1 MEMKLMKR
9 SATLLVLLALVLCTP
24 CLAQAPSA
32 TPITSTVTTAPAAGV
47 AAFLATL
54 PGPVA
59 PSLPPAPEFLS
70 TTCTSNADCPTGKLC
85 CYPCGI
91 DGCSKVC
98 MAPFHGHCPFFP

>member
-1 MEMKLMKR
+1 MKR
-9 SATLLVLLALVLCTP
+9 FATFLALLALVLSTP
-24 CLAQAPSA
+24 CLAQST
-32 TPITSTVTTAPAAGV
+32 TPTTTVATAPTAGV

-59 PSLPPAPEFLS
+59 PALPPAPEFLS
-70 TTCTSNADCPTGKLC
+70 TTCTSNADCPMGQLC